1 MLKGKNS
8 TSFLILI
15 MAILCFIKFDD
26 WILGEDF
33 LDNSIHTKSRA
44 IRSLISAIVRNKIG
58 YWLVKFVPV
67 VFSFLALNDIIKN
80 IKNDKGK

>member
-1 MLKGKNS
+1 MLKGKNI

>member
-1 MLKGKNS
+1 MLKGKNI

-44 IRSLISAIVRNKIG
+44 IRSLISAIVSNKIG

>member
-1 MLKGKNS
+1 
-8 TSFLILI
+8 

>member
-1 MLKGKNS
+1 MSYFFSYLTQVIVGTVYKTAPS
-8 TSFLILI
+8 
-15 MAILCFIKFDD
+15 
-26 WILGEDF
+26 GEDF

-44 IRSLISAIVRNKIG
+44 IRSLISAIVSNKIG